1 MHQVRVVMSPVII
14 VMIFMFDTVLVIVMS
29 SVLSNICGSDVTRM
43 IEKAEGGQKVFS
55 IVIEV
60 NLKYS
65 LTSDRDFFRLRIRI
79 SSRTKIAFLSTW
91 QSENCKLSHCRT
103 MHENLANLEKFR
115 AKSI

>member
-1 MHQVRVVMSPVII
+1 M
-14 VMIFMFDTVLVIVMS
+14 
-29 SVLSNICGSDVTRM
+29 TRM

-65 LTSDRDFFRLRIRI
+65 LTSDRDFFRPRIRI
-79 SSRTKIAFLSTW
+79 SSRPKIAFLSTW